1 MTDFTMH
8 TDQPLSCARVES
20 LASEWVDG
28 ALSPELRAS
37 IEAHLDGCE
46 SCSNLVADLAAI
58 ASEARAL
65 PRLEPSRDLW
75 AGIEARIAAPVI
87 ALEPGRVTA
96 APPRRWWMQ
105 VAAAAALVAVT
116 AGVTWRLTVDRARQD
131 AMAMASG
138 NVPAP
143 APVAATPATGSAPSL
158 ATTTAPDSGPL
169 GGALGGAQPGAR
181 VVRNEGRRAP
191 IARDAV
197 RRDTDRDE
205 RGPAPL
211 APLPRAAQAYDHE
224 IQAMRTLVAERRDS
238 LDPVTVRVLERNLRI
253 IDQAIAES
261 RAALAQDPKSGLLAE
276 QLTRAMRRK
285 LELLRTA
292 ADLPARIS

>member
-1 MTDFTMH
+1 MTDFLMN
-8 TDQPLSCARVES
+8 TDQPLSCAHVES

-28 ALSPELRAS
+28 SLAPDVRAAV
-37 IEAHLDGCE
+37 EAHLDGCE
-46 SCSNLVADLAAI
+46 SCANLIADVAAI
-58 ASEARAL
+58 ASEARTL

-87 ALEPGRVTA
+87 ALEPRRVTA
-96 APPRRWWMQ
+96 APSRRWWTTA
-105 VAAAAALVAVT
+105 AAAAALIAVT
-116 AGVTWRLTVDRARQD
+116 AGVTWRLTIDRARNE
-131 AMAMASG
+131 AMVAIAGRS
-138 NVPAP
+138 AP
-143 APVAATPATGSAPSL
+143 SPNAVVATPGTGSAPTL
-158 ATTTAPDSGPL
+158 ATATATDSGPRSIPS
-169 GGALGGAQPGAR
+169 GVR
-181 VVRNEGRRAP
+181 VVRDDARGVRSVRRA
-191 IARDAV
+191 DA
-197 RRDTDRDE
+197 TDSPAAE
-205 RGPAPL
+205 RL

-224 IQAMRTLVAERRDS
+224 IAGMRALVAERRDS

-276 QLTRAMRRK
+276 QLTRAMKRK